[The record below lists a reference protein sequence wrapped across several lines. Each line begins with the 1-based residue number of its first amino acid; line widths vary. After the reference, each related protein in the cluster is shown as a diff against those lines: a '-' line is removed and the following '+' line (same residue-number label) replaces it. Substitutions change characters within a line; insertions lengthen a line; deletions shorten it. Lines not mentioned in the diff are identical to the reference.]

1 LFTRRIGE
9 TKAVPK
15 KLRQFKMRDNKSA
28 VMLKACFSGEE
39 IVFTLIGKT
48 DYKQTGAPIP

>member
-1 LFTRRIGE
+1 MRRIGE

-15 KLRQFKMRDNKSA
+15 KLRQFKMRDNESA